1 LYPLEKKWIN
11 SPLGKDKYL
20 ANSQFRSE
28 SFFFDDQD
36 LSIYELS
43 LTAIR
48 KRNKYGDHIMYF
60 GESSSTDPKPVYTN
74 QNYMKF
80 LSYSNIL
87 LKNLK
92 KFDIKSDQVWANFQ
106 DSIKELDLSYSK
118 IKLKMGF
125 VVMPEFNKNN
135 IIVNIKEYISL
146 KLKHENISSACKNF
160 LHKVKNF

>member
-1 LYPLEKKWIN
+1 
-11 SPLGKDKYL
+11 
-20 ANSQFRSE
+20 
-28 SFFFDDQD
+28 
-36 LSIYELS
+36 
-43 LTAIR
+43 
-48 KRNKYGDHIMYF
+48 MYF
-60 GESSSTDPKPVYTN
+60 GESSLTDPKPVYTN

-135 IIVNIKEYISL
+135 IIVNIKEFISL